1 MDLTPLI
8 IPFGASIMI
17 GALIGLE
24 RERKKQEAQNL
35 SAVGI
40 RTSILIAL
48 YGALAGYLGQLY
60 SPLIFFAALA
70 ALIILVISS
79 HISLIIKFD
88 RIGITT
94 EITTILLFLFGAMC
108 TYGMAQLAVILAIIT
123 TLVLSL
129 RAYLHTTIASISD
142 TELYDTLKF
151 AIIAFIILPFLP
163 DSNFDTQIF
172 GTFMP
177 ELVTESGLG
186 SVDVLNPYKIW
197 LLIVFVSGISF
208 LGYILVK
215 VFGKKV
221 GISLTGLLGG
231 LYSSTATSLTLADKS
246 KKNSGKNLNPFI
258 AGIILAIAAS
268 FIKMFIFIRT
278 LNEDLFMRILVP
290 MGLMFIFL
298 LTTGLFLI
306 FGKKHTEIDTKTDD
320 SADRT
325 IETPFK
331 LKKAVELGGF
341 IIGALIVAKISL
353 AYAGIE
359 LYYLVAVLCSLLA
372 IDDPIIVSTAAI
384 AGNLIDFTNAKNIIL
399 LVIFLNAVQKAGIVW
414 IFGNRKMVK
423 PLLYI
428 FGGLSLVTAGGFL
441 YL

>member
-1 MDLTPLI
+1 MDLTGLI
-8 IPFGASIMI
+8 VPFGASILI

-24 RERKKQEAQNL
+24 RERKKQESQNL

-48 YGALAGYLGQLY
+48 FGSLSGYLGQIY
-60 SPLIFFAALA
+60 NPAIFFASLA
-70 ALIILVISS
+70 SLIILVISS
-79 HISLIIKFD
+79 HISLIIKHD

-94 EITTILLFLFGAMC
+94 EITTILIFLYGAMC
-108 TYGMAQLAVILAIIT
+108 TYGMAQLGVILAIIT

-129 RAYLHTTIASISD
+129 RTYLHTTIANISE

-151 AIIAFIILPFLP
+151 AIIAFIVLPFLP
-163 DSNFDTQIF
+163 DQNFDGQIF

-177 ELVTESGLG
+177 EMVSKPGIA

-197 LLIVFVSGISF
+197 LRIVFVSGISF

-215 VFGKKV
+215 VLGKKV
-221 GISLTGLLGG
+221 GTSLTGLLGG
-231 LYSSTATSLTLADKS
+231 FYSSTATSLALADKS
-246 KKNSGKNLNPFI
+246 KKTTSKNLNPYI
-258 AGIILAIAAS
+258 AGITLAIATS

-278 LNEDLFMRILVP
+278 LNEALFLRVLVP

-298 LTTGLFLI
+298 LAIGFFLMI
-306 FGKKHTEIDTKTDD
+306 KKTAADKVPQKKMTDD
-320 SADRT
+320 SSM
-325 IETPFK
+325 ETPFK
-331 LKKAVELGGF
+331 LKKAVELGAF
-341 IIGALIVAKISL
+341 IIGALLVAKISL

-359 LYYLVAVLCSLLA
+359 LYYVVAILCSLLA
-372 IDDPIIVSTAAI
+372 IDDPIIVSTSAI
-384 AGNLIDFTNAKNIIL
+384 AGTLIDMDNAKNIII
-399 LVIFLNAVQKAGIVW
+399 LVIFLNAVQKAGIAW
-414 IFGNRKMVK
+414 IFGNRKMVR

-428 FGGLSLVTAGGFL
+428 FAGLLLVTAAGFI